1 MSKRTTRWLSC
12 FILLL
17 LLFGQL
23 PMLRAAAAEAPASDL
38 DGNWARSTIED
49 WMDRGLVKGM
59 PDGKFRPDNPISRA
73 EFVALVNRYF
83 QIADADS
90 APSFRD
96 VKADHWFAEDVVA
109 AVRAGYVSGYP
120 NNEFKPLQSITREE
134 AASIIAKLAPE
145 EKGAPAASSF
155 KDEAQI
161 GRWSLDSVRKV
172 ASLGIMKGY
181 PDQTFR
187 PRNPITRAEAI
198 VALNNVPA
206 KRETAPVQAVVEGK
220 VTRDGA
226 PVQGTTVR
234 LFAKDGLQPIRS
246 AQSDEAGSFRFEV
259 DPGTYDLTA
268 ESDVYVAYAAGVT
281 AEAGSAPAGAAKL
294 ELVKGVKVGGKLLK
308 SENEPLSDANLY
320 WKAASA
326 FVAKTGADGTFSIV
340 VAPDRTYSLAY
351 STGAGQP
358 LPIETPVSVQ
368 KDDVNVGNLYVT
380 APVVVSGGG
389 SGGGGGSKNVAK
401 ITVSG
406 TAYTEGNQPLAGKKI
421 QFLTKSKSVAAEVT
435 TDGEGYFVVKLAEKT
450 EFTASAEGLTAK
462 LTAQADNDIRLA
474 NETGRIELGKK
485 IASGDNYATMQP
497 GTIVLGT
504 EQASRAEVNPDT
516 LEVAF
521 GKSPGLAKG
530 DIFYLPPTEAY
541 PGGLALKVKSVSA
554 GSGGKT
560 VVQTEKPTLE
570 EVFAEIKGQTS
581 EPLRAEDFIPEPGVT
596 VLSAEP
602 ETQAFSAG
610 KSAMSGEV
618 RALGADEVTKIG
630 FTIENSDE
638 VNFSGTLELSGDV
651 NGDID
656 WAWELDLVDSFDFS
670 FQAKQVLKAEVFV
683 ELSPKDPLKKKLGT
697 FRIPTSIPGA
707 TVDVPVVAVFTPEG
721 KFGLEVQ
728 GSLNEQMGIRYDD
741 KDGIRVYPEDKF
753 QADFAIPQVVA
764 SGKLSFG
771 LDIGEFVAAA
781 GIDLIGISEEAGWF
795 GEATGSLGSCLEL
808 KHGAY
813 FKLAAESPLIDWK
826 SAEFAKEFEFGKVPI
841 LGCSADV
848 RFNPEELEMAPGDV
862 KTFVLE
868 KREGQGLWEP
878 VSGDDLGEVTFSSSS
893 PYVTSLG
900 NGEFRAEPNAMQG
913 DVATITAKMGSKT
926 ATAQIRIVDNR
937 QQGTLVGKVTDAVTD
952 EPIEGASIIVKLNG
966 RSLKTAATQANGS
979 YELQLPP
986 GAYQVTFSSPEY
998 MEETSFITIRAANVV
1013 TYDSK
1018 LQLIGDEY
1026 SGTGTVKG
1034 AITNALTGQ
1043 PAPNIEMKIRAG
1055 RNNTTGDVAATA
1067 KTDENGQYSLELP
1080 AGNYTAEL
1088 SGEGYI
1094 TTSFNLISVGRIV
1107 RDNQNATISP
1117 EGVLDNSFRV
1127 VLSWGETPYDLDSH
1141 FTGPTES
1148 SSERFH
1154 IFFVNKDY
1162 SEGERSASLDVDD
1175 IDSYGPETVT
1185 TTNFK
1190 ADGTYVYAVHN
1201 FSDRNA
1207 TNGNTNLSNSNATVR
1222 VYSGNGLVAEFNVP
1236 LDKEGN
1242 VWRVFEIRGGAIV
1255 PINRVEYVSS
1265 WGSASDFAPEQQ
1277 SAPGPQGLRANRAAE
1292 PPSRPEKE

>member
-1 MSKRTTRWLSC
+1 
-12 FILLL
+12 
-17 LLFGQL
+17 
-23 PMLRAAAAEAPASDL
+23 
-38 DGNWARSTIED
+38 
-49 WMDRGLVKGM
+49 MDRGLVKGM

-83 QIADADS
+83 QFADAES
-90 APSFRD
+90 APPFRD
-96 VKADHWFAEDVVA
+96 VKENQWFADEVGA

-134 AASIIAKLAPE
+134 AASIIAKLSTE
-145 EKGAPAASSF
+145 EKAPSSAAAF

-172 ASLGIMKGY
+172 AALGIMKGY

-198 VALNNVPA
+198 VALNNVPV
-206 KRETAPVQAVVEGK
+206 KGDTAPVQAVVEGK

-226 PVQGTTVR
+226 PVQGATVR

-246 AQSDEAGSFRFEV
+246 MQSDEAGSYRFEV

-268 ESDVYVAYAAGVT
+268 ESDVYVAYTAGVT

-294 ELVKGVKVGGKLLK
+294 ELARGVKVGGKLFK
-308 SENEPLSDANLY
+308 SENEPLGDANLY
-320 WKAASA
+320 WKATSA
-326 FVAKTGADGTFSIV
+326 FVAKTGADGTFSVV

-358 LPIETPVSVQ
+358 LPIDTPVSVQ
-368 KDDVNVGNLYVT
+368 KDDANVGNLYVM
-380 APVVVSGGG
+380 APVAVSGGG
-389 SGGGGGSKNVAK
+389 GSVGSGGGGSKNVAK

-406 TAYTEGNQPLAGKKI
+406 TAYTEGNLPLAGKKI
-421 QFLTKSKSVAAEVT
+421 RFLTKSKSVAAEAT

-462 LTAQADNDIRLA
+462 LTAQADNDIQLA

-485 IASGDNYATMQP
+485 IASGDNYAKMQP

-521 GKSPGLAKG
+521 GQSPGLAKG
-530 DIFYLPPTEAY
+530 DIFYLPPTEAH
-541 PGGLALKVKSVSA
+541 PGGLALKAISVTA

-560 VVQTEKPTLE
+560 IVKTEKPAIE

-596 VLSAEP
+596 VLTVSE
-602 ETQAFSAG
+602 ETQGFAAG
-610 KSAMSGEV
+610 KSAKAGEV
-618 RALGADEVTKIG
+618 RALGADSVTKLG
-630 FTIENSDE
+630 FTIENRDE
-638 VNFSGTLELSGDV
+638 VNFSGTLELSGSV

-656 WAWELDLVDSFDFS
+656 WAWEWDLVDSFDFS
-670 FQAKQVLKAEVFV
+670 FQAKQVLKAEVYV
-683 ELSPKDPLKKKLGT
+683 ELSPKEPLKKKLGT

-707 TVDVPVVAVFTPEG
+707 TVDVPVVAVFAPEG

-741 KDGIRVYPEDKF
+741 KNGIRVYPEDKF
-753 QADFAIPQVVA
+753 QANFAIPQVVA

-795 GEATGSLGSCLEL
+795 GEATGAIGSCLDF

-826 SAEFAKEFEFGKVPI
+826 SAEFAKEFEFGQVPV
-841 LGCSADV
+841 LGCAEDI
-848 RFNPEELEMAPGDV
+848 RFNPDELQMAPGEV
-862 KTFVLE
+862 KTLGLE
-868 KREGQGLWEP
+868 SREGQGLWEP
-878 VSGDDLGEVTFSSSS
+878 VSGDDLGEMTFTSSS

-900 NGEFRAEPNAMQG
+900 KGEFRAEPNAMQG
-913 DVATITAKMGSKT
+913 DVVTITAKKGSKT
-926 ATAQIRIVDNR
+926 ATAQIRIVDDR
-937 QQGTLVGKVTDAVTD
+937 RVGTLVGKVTDAVTD
-952 EPIEGASIIVKLNG
+952 SPIEGASINVKLNG

-979 YELQLPP
+979 YEVQLAP
-986 GAYQVTFSSPEY
+986 GTYQVTFSSPQY

-1018 LQLIGDEY
+1018 LQLIGDQY
-1026 SGTGTVKG
+1026 SGMGTVSG
-1034 AITNALTGQ
+1034 TITNALTGE

-1067 KTDENGQYSLELP
+1067 KTGENGQYALELP

-1094 TTSFNLISVGRIV
+1094 ATSFNLISVGHIV

-1127 VLSWGETPYDLDSH
+1127 VLSWGENPYDLDSH
-1141 FTGPTES
+1141 FTGPKES
-1148 SSERFH
+1148 STDRFH

-1175 IDSYGPETVT
+1175 VDSYGPETVT

-1201 FSDRNA
+1201 FSDRYA
-1207 TNGNTNLSNSNATVR
+1207 TDGNTNLSNSNATVR

-1242 VWRVFEIRGGAIV
+1242 VWRVFEIRAGVIV
-1255 PINRVEYVSS
+1255 PINRIEYSSS
-1265 WGSASDFAPEQQ
+1265 WGSETDFAPEQQ
-1277 SAPGPQGLRANRAAE
+1277 SVSGPQGLRANKPAQ
-1292 PPSRPEKE
+1292 PSRPEKE